1 MRLEPLKNQYFLPS
15 ARPSERA
22 FFRLIKALLQT
33 IRHLRAAL

>member
-22 FFRLIKALLQT
+22 FFRLIQAKP
-33 IRHLRAAL
+33 